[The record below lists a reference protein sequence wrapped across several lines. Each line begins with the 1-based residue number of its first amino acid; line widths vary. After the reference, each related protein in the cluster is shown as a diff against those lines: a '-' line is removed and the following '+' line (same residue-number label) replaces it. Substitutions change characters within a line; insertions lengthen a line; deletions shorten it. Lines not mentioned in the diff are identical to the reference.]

1 MMSLWSLK
9 TKCIRRGSKSSI
21 KMANQIEA
29 QMQAACRA
37 WLDGEIATQT
47 SIAEMYGV
55 TRACISRRVSKL
67 RALHGFVLSEKQIAA
82 RKTYGLRQ
90 MIVAQ
95 TRKPTRMTDTQKAT
109 EALWTNNYD

>member
-1 MMSLWSLK
+1 MRSLWSIK
-9 TKCIRRGSKSSI
+9 TSCIRKGSKSSI
-21 KMANQIEA
+21 KLGNQIEA
-29 QMQAACRA
+29 EMQADCKA

-47 SIAEMYGV
+47 SIASRYGV
-55 TRACISRRVSKL
+55 TRACISRRVGKL
-67 RALHGFVLSEKQIAA
+67 RALHGFALSEKQIAA

-95 TRKPTRMTDTQKAT
+95 TRKPTRMTEMQKAT

>member
-1 MMSLWSLK
+1 
-9 TKCIRRGSKSSI
+9 
-21 KMANQIEA
+21 
-29 QMQAACRA
+29 MQADCKA

-47 SIAEMYGV
+47 SIAKMYGV

-67 RALHGFVLSEKQIAA
+67 RALHGFTLSEKQIAA

-109 EALWTNNYD
+109 EALWTNTYD